1 MAFHPIAAD
10 DSSGVGVARKY
21 AWIVFALTF
30 GLLISDYMSR
40 QVLNAVFPLLK
51 SEWILS
57 DGQLGLLSG
66 IVALMVGLLTFPL
79 SLLAD
84 RFGRVKS
91 LALMALLW
99 SVATLGCALAQD
111 YQQMFIAR
119 FMVGVGEAAYGS
131 VGIAV
136 VISVFPKHMRATL
149 TSAFMAGG
157 LFGAVLGMALGG
169 AIAAKLG
176 WRWSFAGMALFGLC
190 LAVLYPLIVKEARI
204 APQRAAQIANKTAAA
219 VKRPLRTL
227 WSSRSVV
234 ATYVGSGL
242 QLFVGGT
249 VMVWIPS
256 YLNRYY
262 DMPTDKA
269 GGMAALIVLCSGV
282 GMILCGMLSDRL
294 CRHSPERKVALAIGF
309 CLGSCLLLSAAFAL
323 QAGPVQLLLICLGML
338 IATGTTGPAGAMV
351 ANLTH
356 YSVHGTAFATLTLA
370 NNLLGLAPGPFI
382 TGRVSDLIGLHA
394 AFQLVPLVSL
404 AAAAVFFYAK
414 CHYHKDIARLQGQS
428 VPDPIRE
435 AGIEVKL

>member
-1 MAFHPIAAD
+1 
-10 DSSGVGVARKY
+10 
-21 AWIVFALTF
+21 
-30 GLLISDYMSR
+30 
-40 QVLNAVFPLLK
+40 
-51 SEWILS
+51 
-57 DGQLGLLSG
+57 
-66 IVALMVGLLTFPL
+66 
-79 SLLAD
+79 
-84 RFGRVKS
+84 
-91 LALMALLW
+91 
-99 SVATLGCALAQD
+99 
-111 YQQMFIAR
+111 
-119 FMVGVGEAAYGS
+119 
-131 VGIAV
+131 
-136 VISVFPKHMRATL
+136 
-149 TSAFMAGG
+149 MAGG

-190 LAVLYPLIVKEARI
+190 LAVLYPIIVKEARI
-204 APQRAAQIANKTAAA
+204 APQRAARALDKGAQDL
-219 VKRPLRTL
+219 RPLRTL

-249 VMVWIPS
+249 LMVWIPS

-262 DMPTDKA
+262 AMPTDKA

-294 CRHSPERKVALAIGF
+294 CRNSPQRKVSLAIAF

-338 IATGTTGPAGAMV
+338 IATGTTGPSGAMV

-382 TGRVSDLIGLHA
+382 TGRVSDLVGLHA

-414 CHYHKDIARLQGQS
+414 CHYYKDIARLTGGS
-428 VPDPIRE
+428 VATPVSG
-435 AGIEVKL
+435 AASEVKL